1 MTDRAEPPLRQNS
14 DLPPNVEQVVNRL
27 MGYGPERIILFGS
40 AARGDTDEYSDLD
53 LIVIKKTD
61 KRFVERLVEA
71 GSYIPLDLSVDV
83 FVYTPEEFQSM
94 IEEGNPFI
102 EEALKDGK
110 VLYDESV
117 GGQGTQVAASW
128 QHPVQKG
135 RAFVKKPLE
144 TARRWL
150 AQAEH
155 SLMVG
160 RSLLAQEFWSDACFQ
175 AEQTAQLA
183 LKAFLFLQGR
193 RFAHIHSVRELAL
206 ECVGYGEEFL
216 AFVDSGGI
224 LDRYYLA
231 TRYPDAVAAPAVP
244 FQTFARREAEQA
256 LGYAT
261 EMVEL
266 VRSKVPAASSGPGA

>member
-1 MTDRAEPPLRQNS
+1 MNLVCPSAISRVIDGLVA
-14 DLPPNVEQVVNRL
+14 
-27 MGYGPERIILFGS
+27 YGPEKIILFGS
-40 AARGDTDEYSDLD
+40 AARGETDEYSDLD

-61 KRFVERLVEA
+61 KRFVERLAEV
-71 GSYIPLDLSVDV
+71 GSYISPEIDVDIL
-83 FVYTPEEFQSM
+83 VYTPEEFQSM
-94 IEEGNPFI
+94 IDEGNPFI

-110 VLYDESV
+110 VLYEKTS
-117 GGQGTQVAASW
+117 GGKGRQVVVAW

-135 RAFVKKPLE
+135 RAFLKKPLE

-175 AEQTAQLA
+175 AELTAQLA

-193 RFAHIHSVRELAL
+193 RFAHVHSVRELAL
-206 ECVGYGEEFL
+206 EYASYDEGFL
-216 AFVDSGGI
+216 AFVDSGGV

-256 LGYAT
+256 LAFAT
-261 EMVEL
+261 AMVEL
-266 VRSKVPAASSGPGA
+266 VRAKVPAASAGPGT

>member
-1 MTDRAEPPLRQNS
+1 VTDRAETHWRQDP
-14 DLPPNVEQVVNRL
+14 DLPSTLERAVNGL
-27 MGYGPERIILFGS
+27 MGYEPEKIILFGS

-71 GSYIPLDLSVDV
+71 GSFIPLELSVDIL
-83 FVYTPEEFQSM
+83 VYTPEEFQAM

-110 VLYDESV
+110 VLYKKIS
-117 GGQGTQVAASW
+117 GGQGRQVAVSW
-128 QHPVQKG
+128 QLPAQKG
-135 RAFVKKPLE
+135 RAFVKTPLE

-155 SLMVG
+155 NL
-160 RSLLAQEFWSDACFQ
+160 RTAQVMLENNLWAMACFH

-193 RFAHIHSVRELAL
+193 RFVNVQSIHTLAE
-206 ECVGYGEEFL
+206 ECSKYDATFTPMIDYGI
-216 AFVDSGGI
+216 V

-231 TRYPDAVAAPAVP
+231 TRYPDTLPAPAIP
-244 FQTFARREAEQA
+244 YRSSTEQEARQA
-256 LGYAT
+256 LAFVT

-266 VRSKVPAASSGPGA
+266 VRAKVPAASPGPEA

>member
-1 MTDRAEPPLRQNS
+1 
-14 DLPPNVEQVVNRL
+14 
-27 MGYGPERIILFGS
+27 MGYGPEKIILFGS
-40 AARGDTDEYSDLD
+40 AARGETDEYSDLD

-71 GSYIPLDLSVDV
+71 GSFISPEVSVDIL
-83 FVYTPEEFQSM
+83 VYTPEELRAM
-94 IEEGNPFI
+94 IEEWNPFI

-110 VLYDESV
+110 VLYEKTA
-117 GGQGTQVAASW
+117 GGQGGQAGASL

-135 RAFVKKPLE
+135 RAFVKNPVE

-155 SLMVG
+155 SLTVG

-175 AEQTAQLA
+175 AEQTAQPA

-193 RFAHIHSVRELAL
+193 RSAHIYSVRELAL
-206 ECVGYGEEFL
+206 ECAGYGEDFL
-216 AFVDSGGI
+216 AFVDSGGV

-244 FQTFARREAEQA
+244 YQTFARREAEQA
-256 LGYAT
+256 LGFAT

-266 VRSKVPAASSGPGA
+266 VRAKMPATSPRPEA